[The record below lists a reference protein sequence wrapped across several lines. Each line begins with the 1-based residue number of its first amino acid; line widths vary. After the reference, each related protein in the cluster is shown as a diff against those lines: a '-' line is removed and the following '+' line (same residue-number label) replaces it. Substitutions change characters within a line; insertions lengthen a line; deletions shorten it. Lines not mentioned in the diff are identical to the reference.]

1 MKQRTSDWTVA
12 AIALLGVWAILWV
25 SDADAQEL
33 ITAAAAE
40 NSRAGRYEWMQ
51 VAVIDGPLAVDMHYL
66 ARSTFNSVLRANGFR
81 APYRETHGFAILRRI
96 TSTNG
101 VVSYQ
106 CDIYLTLEA
115 SSRVM
120 EHELRHCDGWDHR

>member
-1 MKQRTSDWTVA
+1 MKQRTSDWTMAV
-12 AIALLGVWAILWV
+12 ITLLWAWTILWV

-33 ITAAAAE
+33 ITAAAE
-40 NSRAGRYEWMQ
+40 NSRAGRYEWVQ
-51 VAVIDGPLAVDMHYL
+51 VAVIDGPLAVDTHYL
-66 ARSTFNSVLRANGFR
+66 PRATFNSVLRANGFR

-96 TSTNG
+96 TSTND